1 MDLKLLWGPKQ
12 VFLVLGNYMC
22 GFFAN
27 IWANKLKGREDLEI
41 NAKPWKLFN
50 QVFVVRN
57 ILENCFQASLSS
69 GTVVLNIEFFT
80 FLCEFLRDEVTTSFW
95 EGKSQAWNLIKSR
108 ICHREY
114 FRKCFWSYLEFRE
127 EYFPCLK
134 ISILGFLQLFEWKSL
149 KQFFGKQR
157 KIFKT
162 VWSKILWYWE
172 I

>member
-95 EGKSQAWNLIKSR
+95 EGKSQAW
-108 ICHREY
+108 
-114 FRKCFWSYLEFRE
+114 SYLEFRE